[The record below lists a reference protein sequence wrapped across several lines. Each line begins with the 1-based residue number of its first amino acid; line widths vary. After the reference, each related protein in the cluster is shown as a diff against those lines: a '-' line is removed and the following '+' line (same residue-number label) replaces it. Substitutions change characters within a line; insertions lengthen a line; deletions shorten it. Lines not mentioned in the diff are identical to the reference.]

1 MITVELDSLEVFGRH
16 GVEEEERREGA
27 TFLYDIS
34 LEVSDTAASDR
45 LEDTVDYREV
55 AECVRELS
63 DSRQFNLLEALASA
77 VADAILDRFPVERV
91 RVRVRKPSPPGLPA
105 AYSAASVERSSS

>member
-1 MITVELDSLEVFGRH
+1 MITVELDSVEVFGRH

-34 LEVSDTAASDR
+34 LDVPETASSDR

-55 AECVRELS
+55 ADCVREIS
-63 DSRQFNLLEALASA
+63 DSRQFNLLEALVSTL
-77 VADAILDRFPVERV
+77 ADAILDRFPVERV

-105 AYSAASVERSSS
+105 AYSAASVERSR